1 MNKILVRIIMA
12 LYAGATGWSMGYID
26 WKNHYTLSLVI
37 ACHLSLWVGR
47 AIGGVFRNLSSDYLE
62 EE

>member
-1 MNKILVRIIMA
+1 MNKILVRIIMT
-12 LYAGATGWSMGYID
+12 LYAGATGWSMGCID

-37 ACHLSLWVGR
+37 ACYVSLWAGL
-47 AIGGVFRNLSSDYLE
+47 AIGGVFLNLSSDYLE